1 MKIKSKFQ
9 NIKKK
14 LKKIEKYV
22 WWILLLKK
30 ISLSIIVKK
39 NKN

>member
-14 LKKIEKYV
+14 LKKIEKYAQQT
-22 WWILLLKK
+22 LLLKK